1 MKCNECGG
9 EKISVAGAIA
19 EDGTVNVEWFV
30 GMVGWVSGDFGGTNR
45 FDGWCLCGLSMRSLR
60 ECLTRQVR
68 ANDVLGLLH
77 SGGGTSEDDR
87 LRNLLYYY
95 NYLEEG
101 DRLARFLE
109 GCKVLGYE
117 RLHDAASSKARRKSR
132 PHRQGLSRHE
142 LSLRKRDGNVCGKW
156 SLAAGWRPL

>member
-1 MKCNECGG
+1 MKCDGCGG

-30 GMVGWVSGDFGGTNR
+30 GMVGSVSGDFGGTNR
-45 FDGWCLCGLSMRSLR
+45 FDSWCGLPMRSLR
-60 ECLTRQVR
+60 ECLTCRAR

-77 SGGGTSEDDR
+77 SAGDRSEDDG
-87 LRNLLYYY
+87 LRNLRYYY
-95 NYLEEG
+95 GFLEEG

-117 RLHDAASSKARRKSR
+117 RLHDAASSKARRRMSR
-132 PHRQGLSRHE
+132 PHRRREPGPAGLHNLMLVHTGST
-142 LSLRKRDGNVCGKW
+142 G
-156 SLAAGWRPL
+156 